1 MDKMLPNNTFYDELA
16 ADYDEMISF
25 DSAVGKKKTLLKSF
39 VIAEMK
45 SAADIGCGS
54 GVDSIAL
61 ASLGLKVTAFD
72 PSTEMLKVA
81 KANTDKMSVKIEFYN
96 YSADNIPEDF
106 NNQFDLVVSLGNTF
120 ANIPKEKFLAS
131 LQRCYEILRPKGQ
144 LLIQVLNYE
153 KILADKRR
161 VVSIT
166 EGNDKYFI
174 RFYDFIGE
182 QIVFNILTFSKSNTS
197 DFKLTS
203 TRIHPHQSEDFIS
216 GFQALGFNH
225 ISHYGDLNLSDFI
238 PAQSKDLIIKAVKN

>member
-81 KANTDKMSVKIEFYN
+81 KANSNKMSVKIGFHN

-144 LLIQVLNYE
+144 LLIQVLNY
-153 KILADKRR
+153 
-161 VVSIT
+161 
-166 EGNDKYFI
+166 
-174 RFYDFIGE
+174 
-182 QIVFNILTFSKSNTS
+182 
-197 DFKLTS
+197 
-203 TRIHPHQSEDFIS
+203 
-216 GFQALGFNH
+216 
-225 ISHYGDLNLSDFI
+225 
-238 PAQSKDLIIKAVKN
+238 

>member
-25 DSAVGKKKTLLKSF
+25 GNAIEKKKTLLKSF
-39 VIAEMK
+39 VNDDIK

-61 ASLGLKVTAFD
+61 ALLGVKVSAFD
-72 PSTEMLKVA
+72 PSTEMVKVA
-81 KANTDKMSVKIEFYN
+81 KANAQKMNVNIEFYN

-106 NNQFDLVVSLGNTF
+106 NNQFDRVVSLGNTF
-120 ANIPKEKFLAS
+120 ANISVDKFTDS
-131 LQRCYEILRPKGQ
+131 IKRCYNILKQNGQ
-144 LLIQVLNYE
+144 LLIQVLNYK

-161 VVSIT
+161 IVSIT

-216 GFQALGFNH
+216 GLQALGFNY
-225 ISHYGDLNLSDFI
+225 ISHFGDLNLSDFI
-238 PAQSKDLIIKAVKN
+238 PTQSKDLIIKAVKN